1 MAPFSWNGAE
11 FIYHRFI
18 APFVLK
24 HEKEV
29 DKYLSKGEQMAKE
42 FYGKGTTRIH
52 CRKPIISLG
61 LVSVESLCITWHF
74 YG

>member
-29 DKYLSKGEQMAKE
+29 DKYLSKGEEMAKE
-42 FYGKGTTRIH
+42 FYGKGIVL
-52 CRKPIISLG
+52 IN
-61 LVSVESLCITWHF
+61 
-74 YG
+74 